1 MHNDKKDKDRKWR
14 WESDDIQPR
23 DKKKQKREHK
33 GRRVDAN
40 QLIRAG
46 RFNADELYEE

>member
-1 MHNDKKDKDRKWR
+1 MQNDKRDKDRKWR

-23 DKKKQKREHK
+23 DKKKQKQKDK

-46 RFNADELYEE
+46 RFDADDLYEE